1 MSIINNI
8 KQTCFENT
16 IKDDVD
22 DFKQMFMVCISEIQ
36 RKFNID
42 EGGLKLDCFGG
53 SIRLENLLKLSGFIF
68 LKLNVDEGGNI
79 MYTFISAIRGS
90 LNFRY
95 MTELKQ
101 LWFVE
106 CDLSKSE
113 IQSINSQ
120 LKAVIK
126 ELGND

>member
-1 MSIINNI
+1 MSILNII

-22 DFKQMFMVCISEIQ
+22 DFKQMFIVCVSEIQ

-42 EGGLKLDCFGG
+42 EEGLKLDCFGG
-53 SIRLENLLKLSGFIF
+53 SIRLENLLKLNGFIF

-79 MYTFISAIRGS
+79 VYTFISTTHGS

-95 MTELKQ
+95 MIKLNEI
-101 LWFVE
+101 WFIE
-106 CDLSKSE
+106 CNLSKIE